1 MYKLTNIP
9 DKNSKESKIMRKKKC
24 MRKINLY
31 FASRG
36 YCNNVI

>member
-1 MYKLTNIP
+1 MYKLPNIP
-9 DKNSKESKIMRKKKC
+9 DKNSKESKIMKKC